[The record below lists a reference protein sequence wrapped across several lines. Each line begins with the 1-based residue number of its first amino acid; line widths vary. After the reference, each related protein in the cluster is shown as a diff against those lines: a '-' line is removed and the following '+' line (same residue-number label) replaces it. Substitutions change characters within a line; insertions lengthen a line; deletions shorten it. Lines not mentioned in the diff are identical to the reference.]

1 VETYHRMQEI
11 DVLIDLQTDLA
22 RELVDLDIRNQQAHK
37 ELANYN
43 DMGLFLF
50 IHPTAIQRKVQQQ
63 SVSDLT
69 ALMASNPS
77 KFLSEITNVEQN
89 IRRIESNIR
98 TKKYKSEEEL
108 RNWEE
113 NLTRSKIRKQVIVTL
128 ISK

>member
-1 VETYHRMQEI
+1 MQEI

>member
-1 VETYHRMQEI
+1 METYHRMQEI